1 MRSICRRGV
10 GKRTIGVHMTGEKL
24 THKVSFRLDYET
36 WVKLEAAAHD
46 AGLKPNDW
54 VRELTMETLARGLG
68 LSPHQ
73 RLLFEQFVRT
83 QYLVANGFQLLAE
96 NKLNASDWK
105 KFRAAAKEKIDEI
118 TARAIT
124 DFRARRK
131 NSPNGLDRFFREEA
145 RDF

>member
-1 MRSICRRGV
+1 MRSTCRRGV
-10 GKRTIGVHMTGEKL
+10 GKRTIGAHMTGEKL

-36 WVKLEAAAHD
+36 WAKLEAAAHD
-46 AGLKPNDW
+46 AGSKPNDW

-96 NKLNASDWK
+96 NKLTADDWK

-118 TARAIT
+118 TARAMA
-124 DFRARRK
+124 DFRSRRQ
-131 NSPNGLDRFFREEA
+131 NSPRGLDSFFREEA

>member
-1 MRSICRRGV
+1 M
-10 GKRTIGVHMTGEKL
+10 HMTGEKL

-96 NKLNASDWK
+96 NKLTVDDWK
-105 KFRAAAKEKIDEI
+105 KFRASAKEKIDEI
-118 TARAIT
+118 TARAMA
-124 DFRARRK
+124 DFRSRRQ
-131 NSPNGLDRFFREEA
+131 NSPRGLDPLFREEA

>member
-1 MRSICRRGV
+1 MRSTCRRGV
-10 GKRTIGVHMTGEKL
+10 GKRTTGAHMTGVKL

-36 WVKLEAAAHD
+36 WAKLEAAAHE

-54 VRELTMETLARGLG
+54 VRELTMETLARGFG

-96 NKLNASDWK
+96 NKLTADDWK

-118 TARAIT
+118 TARAMA
-124 DFRARRK
+124 DFLSRRQ
-131 NSPNGLDRFFREEA
+131 NSPRGLGPFFREQP